1 MEGGFY
7 AEIRAM
13 QRFLMAFLC
22 CWGCGAVAHQMARVA
37 AKRRRCLV
45 DMVAVRLGRATRI
58 LGEMVVMRGV

>member
-1 MEGGFY
+1 MEGAFTQKSGRCSVFDGF
-7 AEIRAM
+7 
-13 QRFLMAFLC
+13 FC
-22 CWGCGAVAHQMARVA
+22 CWGWGAVAHQMARVV